1 MNAEETNRNS
11 SSTRKETLK
20 EVKGVLDLCPLIGF
34 TLRSLDRVDGD
45 GIYAGF
51 NNGRNVAV
59 DLLYNGHS
67 LLINE
72 PYGVDSNGHR
82 VDA

>member
-1 MNAEETNRNS
+1 MNEGITNNNS
-11 SSTRKETLK
+11 SSTRTEALK

-45 GIYAGF
+45 GIYVGF
-51 NNGRNVAV
+51 DNGRNVAV

-72 PYGVDSNGHR
+72 PYGVDSNGRR